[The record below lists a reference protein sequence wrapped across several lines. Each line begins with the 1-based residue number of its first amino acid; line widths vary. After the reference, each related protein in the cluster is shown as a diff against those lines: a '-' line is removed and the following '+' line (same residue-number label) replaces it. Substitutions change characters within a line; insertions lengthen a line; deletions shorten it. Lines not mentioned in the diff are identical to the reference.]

1 MQGVR
6 VLEFSQV
13 IAAPFAGQFLAELGA
28 YVVKV
33 EPPEGESWRLQMMF
47 APKESATY
55 QALNRGKDC
64 ITLRLTS
71 EEAQSIVH
79 RLVKDVD
86 VVLINYRPDVP
97 AKFRIDYDTLRAIK
111 PDLIYGDLTAFGRR
125 GPWAMRPGYDG
136 VVQAMTGL
144 MAGEAKLREDGSPST
159 PSSTA
164 IADFCAGMALADAV
178 LTALFHRARTGEG
191 QLVECS
197 LLATALNLQ
206 GVAIMEHEGADA
218 DRNRIRNLRRRRR
231 EEGARFD
238 DLVRVREQYVRSPAE
253 IYRRIWLASDG
264 AVAIGAETP
273 AEVAAFRNLF
283 ETSLP
288 VRGEKGFALED
299 ARFLAAGRDE
309 AVRIAST
316 IANDTSAHW
325 IERCHDAGL
334 PAAPV
339 QFPQELADHPHV
351 EANGWMID
359 LVHEITGPQRTVATP
374 LAFSGTPLDPSR
386 PSPPLG
392 RDTAKILRE
401 IGYSDDN
408 IAELE
413 AQGGVIT

>member
-13 IAAPFAGQFLAELGA
+13 IAAPFAGPFLAELGA
-28 YVVKV
+28 YVMKV

-125 GPWAMRPGYDG
+125 GPWAMRLGYDG

-178 LTALFHRARTGEG
+178 LTALCHRARTGEG

-218 DRNRIRNLRRRRR
+218 DRNRIRNLPPAAARRGRAVRRSRAREGAIRALAGGDLSAHLARERRRGGHRR
-231 EEGARFD
+231 GDPGGGRCVPQS
-238 DLVRVREQYVRSPAE
+238 L
-253 IYRRIWLASDG
+253 
-264 AVAIGAETP
+264 
-273 AEVAAFRNLF
+273 RNI
-283 ETSLP
+283 
-288 VRGEKGFALED
+288 
-299 ARFLAAGRDE
+299 AAG
-309 AVRIAST
+309 
-316 IANDTSAHW
+316 
-325 IERCHDAGL
+325 
-334 PAAPV
+334 P
-339 QFPQELADHPHV
+339 
-351 EANGWMID
+351 
-359 LVHEITGPQRTVATP
+359 
-374 LAFSGTPLDPSR
+374 
-386 PSPPLG
+386 G
-392 RDTAKILRE
+392 RKRL
-401 IGYSDDN
+401 
-408 IAELE
+408 
-413 AQGGVIT
+413 